1 MRAGLVQSLPLLPVT
16 SASRSVSG
24 RAHHLFRQR
33 GRRVSPVEHSNLKEI
48 MSELFS
54 LLTSID
60 TGRGMLRDALGSS
73 SSMRLAGDPQCA

>member
-1 MRAGLVQSLPLLPVT
+1 VPASFNHYPFYLSHPHRVLLVVGHITCSD
-16 SASRSVSG
+16 SG
-24 RAHHLFRQR
+24 ED
-33 GRRVSPVEHSNLKEI
+33 RVSPVEHSNLKEI

-73 SSMRLAGDPQCA
+73 SSMRLAW